1 MMKYLALAALAFALP
16 VHAADTKGF
25 TAGDLAAAAR
35 AGRPDTALADA
46 REQLAETET
55 LRAAFVLSP
64 AGAWK
69 LLSADEARNL
79 RLALG
84 GQRPLGDDAVQWF
97 MRGASGMSHDDGLT
111 GLYNPIAD
119 VWLTLRWQRI
129 GGAMR
134 IADAAFTPGALVRD
148 SDDNTPWTEAPGAYA
163 DALAHGTA
171 TARVGFRSLPGGP
184 FFRTTGPIRGVAA
197 DQAFAAVTRWM
208 ETLRPWGENKARL
221 AQWQAMHR
229 QLAEGKIGGK
239 LAALPPRVR
248 ATLAPMAAITRP
260 DGASLLLMSPLAPN
274 LVVAADY
281 GADGKGEPGWELVN
295 LANATTGDVK

>member
-1 MMKYLALAALAFALP
+1 MKYLALAALAFALP
-16 VHAADTKGF
+16 VHATDTKGF

-35 AGRPDTALADA
+35 AGRPDAALADA
-46 REQLAETET
+46 REHLAQTET

-64 AGAWK
+64 AGAWT
-69 LLSADEARNL
+69 LLSADEARTL
-79 RLALG
+79 RLAFG
-84 GQRPLGDDAVQWF
+84 GQRPLGDGAVQWF
-97 MRGASGMSHDDGLT
+97 MRGASGVSNGDGLT

-129 GGAMR
+129 GGSMR
-134 IADAAFTPGALVRD
+134 IVDAAFTPGALVRD
-148 SDDNTPWTEAPGAYA
+148 SDDDTPWTEAPGAYA

-171 TARVGFRSLPGGP
+171 AARISFRGLPGEP

-197 DQAFAAVTRWM
+197 DQAFATVTRWM
-208 ETLRPWGENKARL
+208 ETLRPWGEDKTRL
-221 AQWQAMHR
+221 AQWKTMHR
-229 QLAEGKIGGK
+229 QLAEGKVGGT
-239 LAALPPRVR
+239 LADLPPRVR

-260 DGASLLLMSPLAPN
+260 DGVSLLLMSPLAPN

-295 LANATTGDVK
+295 LANATTGEVK